1 MRANGYRTPP
11 SLRVS
16 LFSLALAA
24 ALATAGARPKPKP
37 VDALATRPAVHRVNS
52 TTDGTATDVKPK
64 RGIPPPWHENWIPEL
79 RRQPGARVKST
90 TA

>member
-1 MRANGYRTPP
+1 MRAIGYRTPT

-24 ALATAGARPKPKP
+24 AVMTDAGMSRTRRPEP
-37 VDALATRPAVHRVNS
+37 VPRPAVQRTNS
-52 TTDGTATDVKPK
+52 SSDGSGTVVKPK

-79 RRQPGARVKST
+79 RRRPGTHTRST